1 MARTSNKSAEI
12 KEQTAEAETET
23 KVEAVDTTEPDI
35 ADSIP
40 DTTDTTDT
48 RNTTGADE
56 TYNDVDKVSSDVET
70 KAMVDDVV
78 DNDTNATKDNTA
90 EAPVDDNIIVDDGPA
105 ITDNEVKIQFAPV
118 NIVYPINA
126 YAGPSESMLVG
137 LVAGWMNVEV
147 DTTSEFVHFEK
158 AQGAG
163 VICGYIRR
171 SDIR

>member
-12 KEQTAEAETET
+12 KEQTAE
-23 KVEAVDTTEPDI
+23 
-35 ADSIP
+35 
-40 DTTDTTDT
+40 
-48 RNTTGADE
+48 
-56 TYNDVDKVSSDVET
+56 VET
-70 KAMVDDVV
+70 KTEVV
-78 DNDTNATKDNTA
+78 DAAESDKADSTPKTEETKKTKKAEDSDTSNDRADTGSTEVHDNTA
-90 EAPVDDNIIVDDGPA
+90 VDDGVNDSEDTTVEEPVNDNIIADEGPIIA
-105 ITDNEVKIQFAPV
+105 DNEVRIQFAPI

-137 LVAGWMNVEV
+137 MVAGWMNIEI

>member
-12 KEQTAEAETET
+12 KEQTAE
-23 KVEAVDTTEPDI
+23 
-35 ADSIP
+35 
-40 DTTDTTDT
+40 
-48 RNTTGADE
+48 
-56 TYNDVDKVSSDVET
+56 VET
-70 KAMVDDVV
+70 KAEVV
-78 DNDTNATKDNTA
+78 DAAESNKVDSIPKMEETKKTKEAEDSDTSNDSADTGSTGVHDSTAVDEVNNAGDKTV
-90 EAPVDDNIIVDDGPA
+90 EEPVNDNIIVDEGPIIA
-105 ITDNEVKIQFAPV
+105 DNEVKIQFAPI

-137 LVAGWMNVEV
+137 MVAGWMNIEI

>member
-12 KEQTAEAETET
+12 KEQTAEVETEA
-23 KVEAVDTTEPDI
+23 KVQAVDTTEPDTV
-35 ADSIP
+35 DSTP
-40 DTTDTTDT
+40 NTADTTGSDTTCDDIDKDS
-48 RNTTGADE
+48 TGTKVGAE
-56 TYNDVDKVSSDVET
+56 TDAE
-70 KAMVDDVV
+70 V
-78 DNDTNATKDNTA
+78 DNVAHSGSEDKAP
-90 EAPVDDNIIVDDGPA
+90 EAPEEPVDDTIIIDDGPVIA
-105 ITDNEVKIQFAPV
+105 DNEVKIQFAPV

-163 VICGYIRR
+163 VVSGYIRR

>member
-12 KEQTAEAETET
+12 KEQTAEVET
-23 KVEAVDTTEPDI
+23 KTEVVDAAESDK

-40 DTTDTTDT
+40 KTEETKKTKKVEDSDTSND
-48 RNTTGADE
+48 GADTGSTEAHDE
-56 TYNDVDKVSSDVET
+56 T
-70 KAMVDDVV
+70 AVDDV
-78 DNDTNATKDNTA
+78 NDA
-90 EAPVDDNIIVDDGPA
+90 EDTTVEEPVNDNIIVDEGPIIA
-105 ITDNEVKIQFAPV
+105 DNEVKIQFAPI

-137 LVAGWMNVEV
+137 MVAGWMNIEI

>member
-12 KEQTAEAETET
+12 KEQTADAEVETKTET
-23 KVEAVDTTEPDI
+23 VEATEPDT
-35 ADSIP
+35 ADSTP
-40 DTTDTTDT
+40 DTTDTA
-48 RNTTGADE
+48 GADE
-56 TYNDVDKVSSDVET
+56 KCDDINKTSSDAET
-70 KAMVDDVV
+70 ETTVDDVV
-78 DNDTNATKDNTA
+78 DNDIDDTKDSTA

-105 ITDNEVKIQFAPV
+105 ITDNEVKIQFVPV